1 MRVLVTGAGGQ
12 LGLDLLDAFADHAV
26 VGLTH
31 ADLDVAEEPAVVA
44 AVRDHAPDLVL
55 HAAAWT
61 DVDGCEEDP
70 DRAHRVNALGAWWV
84 ARACALTGAAMVY
97 FSTDYV
103 FGGGRFGPAVGVAGG
118 GEPPGP
124 AVRDDRSAGP
134 VPGGRV
140 GSSVPEAGAAG
151 GALRP
156 FTEFDPPDPCNAYG
170 RSKAAGEDLVRT
182 ALDRHYVVRTS
193 WVCGARG
200 GNFVAT
206 MLRVGRERGEARVV
220 DDQVGCPTFTR
231 DLARAVRELAVTGRH
246 GTYHRTNTGSCT
258 WYDLA
263 AATFELAGL
272 EVDLEPQSSAD
283 LDRPAPRP
291 AYAVLGDRHS
301 VLSGLSPL
309 PSWRE
314 GLEALLAELGE
325 LQKVGG

>member
-12 LGLDLLDAFADHAV
+12 LGLDLLEAFADHTV

-44 AVRDHAPDLVL
+44 AVRDHEPDLVL

-103 FGGGRFGPAVGVAGG
+103 FGGGRFGPGAGG
-118 GEPPGP
+118 P
-124 AVRDDRSAGP
+124 
-134 VPGGRV
+134 
-140 GSSVPEAGAAG
+140 
-151 GALRP
+151 RP
-156 FTEFDPPDPCNAYG
+156 FTEFDPLDPCNAYG
-170 RSKAAGEDLVRT
+170 RSKAAGEDLVRAT
-182 ALDRHYVVRTS
+182 LDRHYVVRTS

-220 DDQVGCPTFTR
+220 DDQMGCPTFTR
-231 DLARAVRELAVTGRH
+231 DLAGAVRELAVTGRH
-246 GTYHRTNTGSCT
+246 GTYHRTNAGSCT

-272 EVDLEPQSSAD
+272 DVDLEPLSSAE

-301 VLSGLSPL
+301 VLSGLGPL
-309 PSWRE
+309 PPWRE
-314 GLEALLAELGE
+314 GLEGLLVELGE